1 MALRDLSEV
10 ETVAGDF
17 NEGLDHPEGV
27 TWGPDGQLYAGGEAG
42 QIYRVDPDSG
52 TITQIAQHEGFL
64 GGVVCDADA
73 NVYVCAAFGG
83 SVVRA
88 GADSTVVEVTRGT
101 ADRPMETPNYPC
113 FHPSGDLY
121 VSDSGEWDHD
131 TGRIYRVRADGSTD
145 LVSEAPRFFANG
157 MCFDAAAEWLYVVE
171 SQMPGVSRLRVLP
184 DGTLGERQVVA
195 TLPGDVPDGVQF
207 DSEGTLY
214 ITLYTP
220 KPHLPT
226 RTVGTHPGAGGRPAP
241 HEACPRPPTSSSA
254 APTAPTSSPP
264 TSAAGTSTAS
274 ACPSPASRS
283 PIRRPSRS
291 S

>member
-1 MALRDLSEV
+1 MALRDVSEV

-64 GGVVCDADA
+64 GGVVCDAEA

-88 GADSTVVEVTRGT
+88 GADGTVVEVTRGT

-131 TGRIYRVRADGSTD
+131 TGRIYRVRPDGSTD

-220 KPHLPT
+220 SRIYQLEPSGRIQVLVDDPHHTKPVLAHQHSL
-226 RTVGTHPGAGGRPAP
+226 RRPQ
-241 HEACPRPPTSSSA
+241 
-254 APTAPTSSPP
+254 TAPTSSPSNLGRWHINRLRMP
-264 TSAAGTSTAS
+264 VPGIPLAY
-274 ACPSPASRS
+274 PA
-283 PIRRPSRS
+283 PISV
-291 S
+291 

>member
-1 MALRDLSEV
+1 MALRDVSEV

-88 GADSTVVEVTRGT
+88 GADGTVVEVTRGT

-207 DSEGTLY
+207 DAEGTLY

-220 KPHLPT
+220 SRIYRLEPSGRIQVLVDDPHHTKLSSPT
-226 RTVGTHPGAGGRPAP
+226 NIVFGGPDLTDLFTSNLGRWHINRLRMSVPGIPLAYPAP
-241 HEACPRPPTSSSA
+241 ISV
-254 APTAPTSSPP
+254 
-264 TSAAGTSTAS
+264 
-274 ACPSPASRS
+274 
-283 PIRRPSRS
+283 
-291 S
+291 

>member
-1 MALRDLSEV
+1 M
-10 ETVAGDF
+10 
-17 NEGLDHPEGV
+17 
-27 TWGPDGQLYAGGEAG
+27 
-42 QIYRVDPDSG
+42 
-52 TITQIAQHEGFL
+52 
-64 GGVVCDADA
+64 
-73 NVYVCAAFGG
+73 
-83 SVVRA
+83 RA
-88 GADSTVVEVTRGT
+88 GADGTVVEVTRGT

-131 TGRIYRVRADGSTD
+131 TGRVYRVRADGSTD

-220 KPHLPT
+220 SRIYQLEPSGRIQVLVDDPHHTKLSSPTNIVFGGPNRTDLFTANLGRWHINRLRMSVPGIPLPLSGADLGLNVT
-226 RTVGTHPGAGGRPAP
+226 GTSRRG
-241 HEACPRPPTSSSA
+241 
-254 APTAPTSSPP
+254 PTAPHGIYPCRILTLTSSI
-264 TSAAGTSTAS
+264 AGSWGNARLRGRPWDV
-274 ACPSPASRS
+274 ADPWNLIWVMPAQGRS
-283 PIRRPSRS
+283 PRWLPQVPGNLRS
-291 S
+291 FC